1 MEDARGDSLEV
12 VERGTAPPRTRKIYS
27 LDGLSP
33 SVDYRV
39 HNSDIVNLERAIK
52 ERVFSVSDG
61 AGGFK
66 RPPRPHVATFN
77 ERLTTFKSTLAR
89 YLPSTIP
96 ITRHEFVAMYKDRRK
111 VVYQEAADSLETAPI
126 ERSDSFLSS
135 FVKAE
140 KINFSAKPDPAP
152 RVIQPRRPRYNVE
165 VGCYLK
171 PIEHRVY
178 KAIAKTF
185 GEPTVMKGYNA
196 EDLGRVVEKKWE
208 SFAHPAAIG
217 LDASRFDQHCS
228 STALS
233 WEHSIYQLIYGN
245 GRTDR
250 FLAKLLKWQIKNRG
264 YGRCQDGFLKYSVEG
279 CRMSGDMNTAMGN
292 CLIMCALVWTYA
304 HEKQIKIKLINNGD
318 DCVVFCESKD
328 VARFNDGLDL
338 WFTEMGYSMKVEAP
352 VYELERVVFC
362 QTQPVWTPSGY
373 IMVRDPHVAV
383 TKDCY
388 SINPLD
394 SEFGMKKYLE
404 VLGKGGLSLTGGIPI
419 WQDFYSLLQRLPTR
433 EQSRHHRLN
442 KLLLESGM
450 MMLASGMGRSYT
462 LCHPQTRFSF
472 WRAFGILPDEQ
483 LALEEYYSSSTIQWQ
498 AETRRDQAFVDF
510 WPSPAY

>member
-1 MEDARGDSLEV
+1 MEGACGDSLEV
-12 VERGTAPPRTRKIYS
+12 VEQGTAVPRTRKIYS

-39 HNSDIVNLERAIK
+39 HNSNIVNLERAIK
-52 ERVFSVSDG
+52 ERVFTVSDG

-66 RPPRPHVATFN
+66 RPPRPEMATFTN
-77 ERLTTFKSTLAR
+77 RLAVFKSTLRR

-96 ITRHEFVAMYKDRRK
+96 IARSAFAGLYKDRRR
-111 VVYQEAADSLETAPI
+111 VVYEEAARSLDSQPI
-126 ERSDSFLSS
+126 QRSDSFLSS

-140 KINFSAKPDPAP
+140 KINFSAKADPAP

-178 KAIAKTF
+178 KAVNKTF
-185 GEPTVMKGYNA
+185 GEPTIMKGYNA
-196 EDLGRVVEKKWE
+196 KDLGRVVERKWT
-208 SFAHPAAIG
+208 SFVHPVGIG

-228 STALS
+228 SVALA
-233 WEHSIYQLIYGN
+233 WEHSVYQCIYNNDY
-245 GRTDR
+245 D
-250 FLAKLLKWQIKNRG
+250 LARLLKWQIRNRG
-264 YGRCQDGFLKYSVEG
+264 YGRCADGFLKYSVSG

-292 CLIMCALVWTYA
+292 CLIMCALVWSYA
-304 HEKQIKIKLINNGD
+304 AHVGVRIKLINNGD
-318 DCVVFCESKD
+318 DCVVFCESSD
-328 VARFNDGLDL
+328 AARFNAGLDL

-362 QTQPVWTPSGY
+362 QTQPVWTPEGY
-373 IMVRDPHVAV
+373 IMVRDPHVAI

-394 SEFGMKKYLE
+394 SHLGMKKYLE

-419 WQDFYSLLQRLPTR
+419 WQDFYSLLQRFPDS
-433 EQSRHHRLN
+433 QKKSRWSRAN
-442 KLLLESGM
+442 KIMLESGM

-483 LALEEYYSSSTIQWQ
+483 LVMEQFYCTATLGWKEPTI
-498 AETRRDQAFVDF
+498 AEPRHVEF
-510 WPSPAY
+510 WPTCSY